1 MALWN
6 NTTKPKW
13 LLPSGEGTNA
23 VPNGDELALADDLP
37 GIGWRIWHAKES
49 GQALGVGRGWWEI
62 LATQDVTGGA
72 VDSAG
77 PVAGIVSAISLSAAG
92 VAAITGGAPLAFTVS
107 ATDEDNQ
114 VITYTAVSA
123 INCTATIVEATGVG
137 SITAI
142 ADSTAVDGVYPATS
156 ITWKATANSVDTPD
170 QTITI
175 TLTA

>member
-23 VPNGDELALADDLP
+23 VPSGDELALADDLP

-62 LATQDVTGGA
+62 LATQDVTGGV

-77 PVAGIVSAISLSAAG
+77 PVAGIVAGITLDAAG
-92 VAAITGGAPLAFTVS
+92 VAGLPLAFTVT

-114 VITYTAVSA
+114 AITFTVVSTV
-123 INCTATIVEATGVG
+123 NCTATIVAGTGVG
-137 SITAI
+137 ELAAIT
-142 ADSTAVDGVYPATS
+142 DSTAGTATS

>member
-1 MALWN
+1 MALWS

-49 GQALGVGRGWWEI
+49 GQALGVGRGFPQW

-123 INCTATIVEATGVG
+123 INCTDSCISNYLIIFICSRNSKCQRSSTSNSSNTGCRQ
-137 SITAI
+137 T
-142 ADSTAVDGVYPATS
+142 
-156 ITWKATANSVDTPD
+156 NSRNYSSNWPS
-170 QTITI
+170 
-175 TLTA
+175 